1 MQNIMQ
7 RSPLL
12 RRTPKAD
19 GASPPACW
27 WLQQPRSPWSCT
39 LEASCRCSA
48 EAADGAWVEA
58 DAEEAAQGAAS
69 AVVGAAEA
77 AQGAASAAVDAA
89 QAASPRSRCSS
100 CASSCSWTARPRRDS
115 RACKP
120 RRARPR
126 AWSSPWWRRPLARL
140 LLSGQKAAPR
150 ALIDRCRWK
159 GTCVD
164 G

>member
-39 LEASCRCSA
+39 LGASCRCSA

-58 DAEEAAQGAAS
+58 DEEEAAQGAAS

-77 AQGAASAAVDAA
+77 AQGAAWVEADEEEAAQGAASAAVGEAEAA
-89 QAASPRSRCSS
+89 QGAAWVEADEEEAAQGAASVV
-100 CASSCSWTARPRRDS
+100 
-115 RACKP
+115 
-120 RRARPR
+120 
-126 AWSSPWWRRPLARL
+126 
-140 LLSGQKAAPR
+140 
-150 ALIDRCRWK
+150 
-159 GTCVD
+159 VD
-164 G
+164 A

>member
-1 MQNIMQ
+1 MQNIIQ

-58 DAEEAAQGAAS
+58 DEEEAAQGAASVVVGAAEAAQGAAS

-77 AQGAASAAVDAA
+77 ARGAASAAVGAA
-89 QAASPRSRCSS
+89 EAARGAASAAVGAAEAARGA
-100 CASSCSWTARPRRDS
+100 AS
-115 RACKP
+115 
-120 RRARPR
+120 
-126 AWSSPWWRRPLARL
+126 
-140 LLSGQKAAPR
+140 
-150 ALIDRCRWK
+150 
-159 GTCVD
+159 
-164 G
+164 

>member
-48 EAADGAWVEA
+48 EAADGEEA
-58 DAEEAAQGAAS
+58 AQGAASVVVGAAEAAQGAAS

-89 QAASPRSRCSS
+89 
-100 CASSCSWTARPRRDS
+100 
-115 RACKP
+115 
-120 RRARPR
+120 
-126 AWSSPWWRRPLARL
+126 
-140 LLSGQKAAPR
+140 
-150 ALIDRCRWK
+150 
-159 GTCVD
+159 
-164 G
+164 

>member
-12 RRTPKAD
+12 KRRTPKAD

-58 DAEEAAQGAAS
+58 DEEEAAQGAASVVVGAAEAAQGAAS

-77 AQGAASAAVDAA
+77 AQGAASAAVGAAEAA
-89 QAASPRSRCSS
+89 QGAAWVEADEEEAAQGAAS
-100 CASSCSWTARPRRDS
+100 
-115 RACKP
+115 
-120 RRARPR
+120 
-126 AWSSPWWRRPLARL
+126 
-140 LLSGQKAAPR
+140 
-150 ALIDRCRWK
+150 
-159 GTCVD
+159 VV
-164 G
+164 

>member
-7 RSPLL
+7 RSPHL

-58 DAEEAAQGAAS
+58 DEEEAAQGAAS
-69 AVVGAAEA
+69 VVVGAAEAARGAAWVEADEEEAAQGAAWVVVGAAEA
-77 AQGAASAAVDAA
+77 AQGAAWVEADEAEAA
-89 QAASPRSRCSS
+89 QGAA
-100 CASSCSWTARPRRDS
+100 WVVV
-115 RACKP
+115 
-120 RRARPR
+120 
-126 AWSSPWWRRPLARL
+126 
-140 LLSGQKAAPR
+140 GAAE
-150 ALIDRCRWK
+150 A
-159 GTCVD
+159 
-164 G
+164 